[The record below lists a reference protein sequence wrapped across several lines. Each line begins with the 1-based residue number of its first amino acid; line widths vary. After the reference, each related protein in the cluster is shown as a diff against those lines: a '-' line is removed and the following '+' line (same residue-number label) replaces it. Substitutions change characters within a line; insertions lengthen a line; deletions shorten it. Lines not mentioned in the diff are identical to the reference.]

1 MAERLLTILLG
12 LSLLAA
18 FAPKSAIAQTS
29 RDIDALRKEVEA
41 LKEGQKAIR
50 KELGEI
56 QSLLLRRQA
65 PRPAEPRNVVLS
77 VDDDPFK
84 GEKNAKVTLIDFSD
98 FQ

>member
-1 MAERLLTILLG
+1 MLTILLG

-29 RDIDALRKEVEA
+29 KDIDALRREVEA

-56 QSLLLRRQA
+56 KTLLQRGQP
-65 PRPAEPRNVVLS
+65 PRPAEPKNVVLS
-77 VDDDPFK
+77 VAGEPFK
-84 GEKNAKVTLIDFSD
+84 GEKTARVTLIDFSD

>member
-1 MAERLLTILLG
+1 VL
-12 LSLLAA
+12 
-18 FAPKSAIAQTS
+18 AQTS
-29 RDIDALRKEVEA
+29 QDVKALRKEVEA

-56 QSLLLRRQA
+56 KGLLRRRQA

-84 GEKNAKVTLIDFSD
+84 GVKTAKVTIIDFSD
-98 FQ
+98 YQ

>member
-1 MAERLLTILLG
+1 MLLALG
-12 LSLLAA
+12 LV
-18 FAPKSAIAQTS
+18 APFFTQPVLAQTS
-29 RDIDALRKEVEA
+29 QDIKALKKEVEA

-56 QSLLLRRQA
+56 KNLLQRRES

-84 GEKNAKVTLIDFSD
+84 GVKTAKVTLIDFSD